1 MVKRYNH
8 FGRDDLGYDY
18 DARADQDEEGDWV
31 RYEDYAQLEAM
42 LKEARGLLLEWREGS
57 APFTLTDMWLDASKE
72 NSEK

>member
-31 RYEDYAQLEAM
+31 RYEDYAQIEAALKSIAANTCCDRCQEAALVARSALETGA
-42 LKEARGLLLEWREGS
+42 KPSDG
-57 APFTLTDMWLDASKE
+57 
-72 NSEK
+72 